1 MEKDRRITPS
11 SLRKLKKTHHVTE
24 VGLID
29 DRDPIGGADT
39 ACQTSFEQAASQGQ
53 IVSVEKPTKIPGVNK
68 ATHFRVFPT

>member
-29 DRDPIGGADT
+29 DRDPSGGADT

-53 IVSVEKPTKIPGVNK
+53 IVSVEKPTPIPGINK
-68 ATHFRVFPT
+68 VIHYRVFPK